1 MSKKAR
7 LIAMGL
13 SVVMLSGVITGCS
26 SNNEKK
32 EEDNKPAVE
41 KAEETSGNE
50 FEKVS
55 YVYNDGKNK
64 VDVNVEKAPQKA
76 VTLSQFMTE
85 MLLALDL
92 GDKMVGTALLDN
104 EILPEFKEAYN
115 KIPVIEVGEGHS
127 ISKESFVA
135 TGADF
140 VSGWDSSI
148 ADETTGNAQEL
159 VGRGVV
165 PYLAKSYTG
174 DSKIEDVYEDF
185 LMLGKIFGVQEKAN
199 EVVEKMKKEIT
210 DIQGT
215 LKDKKEEEKVKVMV
229 YDSGEKD
236 AMVVGGGLGNNLIT
250 LAGGKNIYGDL
261 TKPYENVSF
270 ESIVKNNPDVILI
283 TDFLAGQP
291 TQEKIDF
298 LKNHPALKE
307 VNAIKNNNFHV
318 IGLADLSPGVR
329 NTKLIKKM
337 NEIFYK

>member
-13 SVVMLSGVITGCS
+13 SIVMIGGVFTGCS
-26 SNNEKK
+26 SNEKK
-32 EEDNKPAVE
+32 ESNEKPAVE
-41 KAEETSGNE
+41 QKEGEESKAFKE
-50 FEKVS
+50 VQ
-55 YVYNDGKNK
+55 YVYDNGKEK
-64 VDVNVEKAPQKA
+64 VDVKVEKAPQKA

-92 GDKMVGTALLDN
+92 GDRMVGTALLDN
-104 EILPEFKEAYN
+104 DILPEFKEAYD
-115 KIPVIEVGEGHS
+115 KIPVMEVGEGHS
-127 ISKESFVA
+127 ISKEAFVA

-148 ADETTGNAQEL
+148 SDETTGSAKEL
-159 VGRGVV
+159 VERGVA

-174 DSKIEDVYEDF
+174 DSTIEDVYEDF
-185 LMLGKIFGVQEKAN
+185 LMLGKIFGVEEKAK
-199 EVVEKMKKEIT
+199 EVVEAMKKDVSDVKASI
-210 DIQGT
+210 G
-215 LKDKKEEEKVKVMV
+215 DKKDEEKVKVMV

-236 AMVVGGGLGNNLIT
+236 AMVVGGGLGNNLIE

-261 TKPYENVSF
+261 KKPYENVSF
-270 ESIVKNNPDVILI
+270 ESIVKANPDVILI

-291 TQEKIDF
+291 AQEKIDF

-307 VNAIKNNNFHV
+307 VNAVKNNNFHV

>member
-13 SVVMLSGVITGCS
+13 SIAMIGGVFTGCS
-26 SNNEKK
+26 SNEKK
-32 EEDNKPAVE
+32 ESNEKPAVE
-41 KAEETSGNE
+41 QKEGEESKAFKE
-50 FEKVS
+50 VQ
-55 YVYNDGKNK
+55 YVYDNGKEK
-64 VDVNVEKAPQKA
+64 VDVKVEKAPQKA

-92 GDKMVGTALLDN
+92 GDRMVGTALLDN
-104 EILPEFKEAYN
+104 DILPEFKEAYD
-115 KIPVIEVGEGHS
+115 KIPVMEVGEGHS
-127 ISKESFVA
+127 ISKEAFVA

-148 ADETTGNAQEL
+148 SDETTGSAKEL
-159 VGRGVV
+159 VERGIA

-174 DSKIEDVYEDF
+174 DSTIEDVYEDF
-185 LMLGKIFGVQEKAN
+185 LMLGKIFGVEEKAK
-199 EVVEKMKKEIT
+199 EVVEAMKKDVSDVKASI
-210 DIQGT
+210 G
-215 LKDKKEEEKVKVMV
+215 DKKDEEKVKVMV

-236 AMVVGGGLGNNLIT
+236 AMVVGGGLGNNLIE

-261 TKPYENVSF
+261 KKPYENVSF
-270 ESIVKNNPDVILI
+270 ESIVKANLDVILI

-291 TQEKIDF
+291 AQEKIDF

-307 VNAIKNNNFHV
+307 VNAVKNNNFHV

>member
-1 MSKKAR
+1 MSKNAR

-13 SVVMLSGVITGCS
+13 SIAMIGGVFTGCS
-26 SNNEKK
+26 SNEKK
-32 EEDNKPAVE
+32 ESNE
-41 KAEETSGNE
+41 KAAIEQKEGEESKA
-50 FEKVS
+50 FEEVQ
-55 YVYNDGKNK
+55 YVYDNGKEK
-64 VDVNVEKAPQKA
+64 VDVKVEKAPQKA

-92 GDKMVGTALLDN
+92 GDRMVGTALLDN
-104 EILPEFKEAYN
+104 EILPEFKEAYD
-115 KIPVIEVGEGHS
+115 KIPVLEVGEGHS
-127 ISKESFVA
+127 ISKEAFVA

-148 ADETTGNAQEL
+148 SDETTGSAKEL
-159 VGRGVV
+159 AERGVA

-174 DSKIEDVYEDF
+174 DSTIEDVYEDF
-185 LMLGKIFGVQEKAN
+185 LMLGKIFGVQEKAKK
-199 EVVEKMKKEIT
+199 VVEAMKK
-210 DIQGT
+210 DISDVQASIG
-215 LKDKKEEEKVKVMV
+215 DKKDEEKVKVMV

-236 AMVVGGGLGNNLIT
+236 AMVVGGGLGNNLIE
-250 LAGGKNIYGDL
+250 LAGGKNIYGDME
-261 TKPYENVSF
+261 KPYENVSF
-270 ESIVKNNPDVILI
+270 ESIVKANPDVILI

-291 TQEKIDF
+291 AQEKIDF

-307 VNAIKNNNFHV
+307 VNAVKNNNFHI

>member
-13 SVVMLSGVITGCS
+13 SIAMIGGVFTGCS
-26 SNNEKK
+26 SNGKK
-32 EEDNKPAVE
+32 ESNEKPAVE
-41 KAEETSGNE
+41 QKEGEESKAFKE
-50 FEKVS
+50 VQ
-55 YVYNDGKNK
+55 YVYDNGKEK
-64 VDVNVEKAPQKA
+64 VDVKVEKAPQKA

-92 GDKMVGTALLDN
+92 GDRMVGTALLDN
-104 EILPEFKEAYN
+104 DILPEFKEAYD
-115 KIPVIEVGEGHS
+115 KIPVMEVGEGHS
-127 ISKESFVA
+127 ISKEAFVA

-148 ADETTGNAQEL
+148 SDETTGSAKEL
-159 VGRGVV
+159 VERGIA

-174 DSKIEDVYEDF
+174 DSTIEDVYEDF
-185 LMLGKIFGVQEKAN
+185 LMLGKIFGVEEKAK
-199 EVVEKMKKEIT
+199 EVVEAMKKDVSDVKASI
-210 DIQGT
+210 G
-215 LKDKKEEEKVKVMV
+215 DKKDEEKVKVMV

-236 AMVVGGGLGNNLIT
+236 AMVVGGGLGNNLIE

-261 TKPYENVSF
+261 KKPYENVSF
-270 ESIVKNNPDVILI
+270 ESIVKANPDVILI

-291 TQEKIDF
+291 AQEKIDF

-307 VNAIKNNNFHV
+307 VNAVKNNNFHV

>member
-13 SVVMLSGVITGCS
+13 SIVVIGGVFTGCS
-26 SNNEKK
+26 SNEKK
-32 EEDNKPAVE
+32 ESNEKPAVE
-41 KAEETSGNE
+41 QKEGEESKAFKE
-50 FEKVS
+50 VQ
-55 YVYNDGKNK
+55 YVYDNGKEK
-64 VDVNVEKAPQKA
+64 VDVKVEKAPQKA

-92 GDKMVGTALLDN
+92 GDRMVGTALLDN
-104 EILPEFKEAYN
+104 DILPEFKEAYD
-115 KIPVIEVGEGHS
+115 KIPVMEVGEGHS
-127 ISKESFVA
+127 ISKEAFVA

-148 ADETTGNAQEL
+148 SDETTGSAKEL
-159 VGRGVV
+159 VERGVA

-174 DSKIEDVYEDF
+174 DSTIEDVYEDF
-185 LMLGKIFGVQEKAN
+185 LMLGKIFGVEDKAK
-199 EVVEKMKKEIT
+199 EVVEAMKKDVSDVKASI
-210 DIQGT
+210 G
-215 LKDKKEEEKVKVMV
+215 DKKDEEKVKAMV

-236 AMVVGGGLGNNLIT
+236 AMVVGGGLGNNLIE

-261 TKPYENVSF
+261 KKPYENVSF
-270 ESIVKNNPDVILI
+270 ESIVKANPDVILI

-291 TQEKIDF
+291 AQEKIDF

-307 VNAIKNNNFHV
+307 VNAVKNNNFHV

>member
-13 SVVMLSGVITGCS
+13 SIAMVGGVFTGCS
-26 SNNEKK
+26 SNEKK
-32 EEDNKPAVE
+32 ENNEKPAIE
-41 KAEETSGNE
+41 QKEGEESKTFKE
-50 FEKVS
+50 VQ
-55 YVYNDGKNK
+55 YVYDSGKEK
-64 VDVNVEKAPQKA
+64 VDVKVEKAPQKA

-92 GDKMVGTALLDN
+92 GDRMVGTALLDN
-104 EILPEFKEAYN
+104 DILPEFKEAYD
-115 KIPVIEVGEGHS
+115 KIPVLEVGEGHS
-127 ISKESFVA
+127 ISKEAFVA

-148 ADETTGNAQEL
+148 SDETTGSAKEL
-159 VGRGVV
+159 VERGVA

-174 DSKIEDVYEDF
+174 DSTIEDVYEDF
-185 LMLGKIFGVQEKAN
+185 LMLGKIFGVEDKAK
-199 EVVEKMKKEIT
+199 EVVEAMKKDVSDVKASI
-210 DIQGT
+210 G
-215 LKDKKEEEKVKVMV
+215 DKKDEEKVKVMV

-236 AMVVGGGLGNNLIT
+236 AMVVGGGLGNNLIE
-250 LAGGKNIYGDL
+250 LAGGKNIYGEL
-261 TKPYENVSF
+261 KKPYENISF
-270 ESIVKNNPDVILI
+270 ESIVKANPDVILI

-291 TQEKIDF
+291 AQEKIDF

-307 VNAIKNNNFHV
+307 VNAVKNNNFHV